1 MLLALTSEKRGP
13 CDTLEQIVFYANL
26 MKVRVGLDYNELKL
40 LVLRL
45 LSDQCV
51 RDSVAIASGLE
62 ASGVRVDMHA
72 IRMALVRYYKQGLLR
87 RQRKAGLYIYEISE
101 RGTKRLEWLES
112 VRGQGKSLQKQGTEL
127 GLNPERSVI
136 I

>member
-1 MLLALTSEKRGP
+1 MLLGLTSERHGS
-13 CDTLEQIVFYANL
+13 CDALEQIIFYADL
-26 MKVRVGLDYNELKL
+26 PKVSAGLDYNELKL
-40 LVLRL
+40 SILRL
-45 LSDQCV
+45 LSDQGV

-62 ASGVRVDMHA
+62 ASGVRMDMHA
-72 IRMALVRYYKQGLLR
+72 IRMALARYHEQGLLR

-101 RGTKRLEWLES
+101 RGRKRLEWLES
-112 VRGQGKSLQKQGTEL
+112 VRGQEKTLRDQGL